1 MAARRIQ
8 AGFTLLEAIVSL
20 VILGILAGMVAVF
33 IRAPVDAYVDTARR
47 AALTEAADG
56 AIRRIGRDI
65 QSALPNSF
73 RPPADGSTACF
84 EFLPVLGSGRYRVE
98 RDGSNSATDDVLD
111 FSLAD
116 NGFDVLAQIGLDT
129 LSGTN
134 HVVVYNL
141 GIPGASAYNS
151 PAQNR
156 AQIQS
161 VNFPAP
167 GGATARIAL
176 NGTFQFPF
184 ESPSRRFQVIGNESV
199 VYTCAGN
206 SIWRST
212 RALGS
217 AALASCPAAGGAEL
231 VGNVDCTQS
240 FFNYAPA
247 NATRQGMVEIRLTMS
262 ALTPTGVES
271 IRLYDRVSV
280 NNAP

>member
-1 MAARRIQ
+1 MAARHAQ
-8 AGFTLLEAIVSL
+8 AGFTLLEAIVSM
-20 VILGILAGMVAVF
+20 VILGILGGMVAVF

-56 AIRRIGRDI
+56 AIRRMTRDI
-65 QSALPNSF
+65 QGALPNSF
-73 RPPADGSTACF
+73 RAPADGNTACF
-84 EFLPVLGSGRYRVE
+84 EFLPVLASGRYRVE

-111 FSLAD
+111 FSLPD
-116 NGFDVLAQIGLDT
+116 NGFDVLAQVGLGT

-134 HVVVYNL
+134 HVVIYNL
-141 GIPGASAYNS
+141 GIPGASAYDT

-161 VNFPAP
+161 RNFPAP
-167 GGATARIAL
+167 GGATAQITFNAA
-176 NGTFQFPF
+176 FQFPF
-184 ESPSRRFQVIGNESV
+184 ESPSRRFQVIGNQSV
-199 VYTCAGN
+199 IYTCAGN
-206 SIWRST
+206 SIWRTT

-217 AALASCPAAGGAEL
+217 AALANCPAALGAEL

-240 FFNYAPA
+240 FFNYTPA
-247 NATRQGMVEIRLTMS
+247 NATREGMVEIVLTLS